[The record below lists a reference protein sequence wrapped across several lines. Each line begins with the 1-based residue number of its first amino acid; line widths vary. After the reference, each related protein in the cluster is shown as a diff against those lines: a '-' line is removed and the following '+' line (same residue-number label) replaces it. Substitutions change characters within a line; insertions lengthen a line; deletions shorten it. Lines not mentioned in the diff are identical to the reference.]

1 MDKHQSIKW
10 PADETIIRQSMSCRH
25 KNIKRLISKQQPLT
39 LLLIEASSD
48 LGEATK
54 FQ

>member
-10 PADETIIRQSMSCRH
+10 PADETIIRQRMSCH

-39 LLLIEASSD
+39 LLLIEAYSFY
-48 LGEATK
+48 LTNKKA
-54 FQ
+54 